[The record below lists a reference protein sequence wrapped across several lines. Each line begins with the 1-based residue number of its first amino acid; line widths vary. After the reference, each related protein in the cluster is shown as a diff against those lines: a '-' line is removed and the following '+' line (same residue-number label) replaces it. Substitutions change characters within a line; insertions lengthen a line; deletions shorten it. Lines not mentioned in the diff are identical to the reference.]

1 MIEFDGAWVVHSETS
16 IRLRKAGY
24 VCGVSTIDDEGN
36 PLLGKVTYTLH
47 TWDEATGNT
56 KQIAEFDSTKE
67 LNNMVKLLLPT
78 ED

>member
-1 MIEFDGAWVVHSETS
+1 MVHSETS

-24 VCGVSTIDDEGN
+24 VCGVYTIDDEGN
-36 PLLGKVTYTLH
+36 PLKEFRYSLH
-47 TWDEATGNT
+47 TWDESTGKVEEVAT
-56 KQIAEFDSTKE
+56 FDTAVE